1 MAEITKMTTSRPPTI
16 ARSSSEAELLKH
28 VGSETNLV
36 DLAEK
41 SNLTDKNDATAST
54 NMTSVQYHGR
64 NSQIEATVEKRV
76 MSYGAFCAQN
86 PNSTRKERREAMQA
100 FYSSHQS
107 Y

>member
-16 ARSSSEAELLKH
+16 ARSSSEAELMKH
-28 VGSETNLV
+28 VGSETNLI
-36 DLAEK
+36 DLAKK

-54 NMTSVQYHGR
+54 NVASVQYHGR
-64 NSQIEATVEKRV
+64 NSQMEKRV